1 MSARRFDRD
10 YYAIL
15 GVSPE
20 ATEDEIR
27 RAYRRLALRWHPDR
41 NPGNPAAEERFK
53 EVSEA
58 YGVLIDPAKRRE
70 YDRARRLGA
79 PEDFRVDRE
88 AVFRDLF
95 ADPRA
100 SAIFEELARE
110 LARMGLRVDR
120 HRFEQTLFGGRVVVT
135 GGLIVVSPFTPLL
148 ALFRLAGAALRGAR
162 PAVPEGAGRPSVAGA
177 EARPLPRPRGLLG
190 GVVRALKWLW
200 GAPAGA
206 EADVELPLAL
216 TRAEASRGG
225 KRRVTLATDG
235 EPEEILLTI
244 PPGIGAGTRLRLR
257 GKGRRRPDGGRGDA
271 YLVVRILG

>member
-1 MSARRFDRD
+1 MPARRFDRD

-20 ATEDEIR
+20 ATEEEIR
-27 RAYRRLALRWHPDR
+27 RAYRRLALQWHPDR
-41 NPGNPAAEERFK
+41 NPGNRAAEERFK

-58 YGVLIDPAKRRE
+58 YAVLIDPAKRRE
-70 YDRARRLGA
+70 YDRARQVGA
-79 PEDFRVDRE
+79 PGDFRVDRE

-120 HRFEQTLFGGRVVVT
+120 HHFEQTLFGGRVVVT
-135 GGLIVVSPFTPLL
+135 GGIIVISPLTPLL

-162 PAVPEGAGRPSVAGA
+162 PEVAGGAGRPAVGGA
-177 EARPLPRPRGLLG
+177 EARPLPGPRGILG

-200 GAPAGA
+200 GPPAGA

-225 KRRVTLATDG
+225 KRRVTLTTDG
-235 EPEEILLTI
+235 EPEDILVTI
-244 PPGIGAGTRLRLR
+244 PPGIRAGTRLRLR
-257 GKGRRRPDGGRGDA
+257 GKGRRRDDGGRGDA
-271 YLVVRILG
+271 YLVVQILG

>member
-1 MSARRFDRD
+1 MASRRFDRD

-27 RAYRRLALRWHPDR
+27 RAYRRLALQWHPDR

-58 YGVLIDPAKRRE
+58 YAVLIDPAKRRE
-70 YDRARRLGA
+70 YDRVRRAGA
-79 PEDFRVDRE
+79 PGDFRVDRE

-135 GGLIVVSPFTPLL
+135 GGVIVISPLTPLL
-148 ALFRLAGAALRGAR
+148 ALFRLAGAARRG
-162 PAVPEGAGRPSVAGA
+162 GRPEVPGGPGRRSVAGA
-177 EARPLPRPRGLLG
+177 EPRPLPKPRGLLG
-190 GVVRALKWLW
+190 GLVRALKWLW

-206 EADVELPLAL
+206 EADVEMPLVL

-225 KRRVTLATDG
+225 KRRVSIAADG
-235 EPEEILLTI
+235 EPEDILVTI
-244 PPGIGAGTRLRLR
+244 PPGINAGTRLRLR
-257 GKGRRRPDGGRGDA
+257 GKGRRRDDGGRGDA
-271 YLVVRILG
+271 YLVVQILG

>member
-1 MSARRFDRD
+1 MPARRFDRD

-27 RAYRRLALRWHPDR
+27 RAYRRQALQWHPDR
-41 NPGNPAAEERFK
+41 NPGNRAAEERFK

-58 YGVLIDPAKRRE
+58 YAVLIDPVKRRE
-70 YDRARRLGA
+70 YDRARQAGV
-79 PEDFRVDRE
+79 PGGFRVDRD

-100 SAIFEELARE
+100 SGIFEELARE
-110 LARMGLRVDR
+110 FERLGLRVDR

-135 GGLIVVSPFTPLL
+135 GGVIVISPLTPLL
-148 ALFRLAGAALRGAR
+148 ALFRLAGTALRGGRPEVAPGAGRPGVGGAR
-162 PAVPEGAGRPSVAGA
+162 PAA
-177 EARPLPRPRGLLG
+177 LPRPRGVLG
-190 GVVRALKWLW
+190 GIVRALKWVW

-206 EADVELPLAL
+206 EADVEVPLAL
-216 TRAEASRGG
+216 TRAEATRGG
-225 KRRVTLATDG
+225 KRRVTLTTAD
-235 EPEEILLTI
+235 EPEDILVTI

-257 GKGRRRPDGGRGDA
+257 GKGRRRQDGGRGDA
-271 YLVVRILG
+271 YLVVQILG